1 MSTQEQGNARRY
13 AKLAAI
19 GAVAVVL
26 LAIVAGHLLGV
37 PIALSYVETGSMEP
51 TIETGDGF
59 VAVPTAVAGPVE
71 EGDVIVFDAQ
81 EIEGGGLTT
90 HRVVEVTD
98 QGYVTQGDANPFP
111 DQDSGEP
118 LVTDGQVVA
127 TALEVDGEPVTVPHL
142 GSAVMGVESGL
153 ESGQQQLA
161 STLGT
166 TAVLGTQGLSYLLLA
181 FGLVVL
187 GASLALERRSGATRE
202 RTRERSRADVYDA
215 RTLVV
220 GLAAL
225 LVVVSLATMVAMSG
239 TTETGIVSA
248 EFDSDRP
255 DVIPAGETESHE
267 YELYNGGLLPTVT
280 IVEPASEG
288 VAVGERTTLGYGENE
303 TATVAYTAPPETGY
317 YLRSVSERTYFAV
330 LPEPAIATLHAIHP
344 WAAMASVTA
353 VLTGI
358 IVAPLALLV
367 GTGTIRTRS
376 RSRSRSPGGVN
387 D

>member
-1 MSTQEQGNARRY
+1 MSTQHQGGPLRV

-19 GAVAVVL
+19 GVVALAL
-26 LAIVAGHLLGV
+26 LTIVAGHVLGV
-37 PIALSYVETGSMEP
+37 PIGLSYVETGSMEP

-59 VAVPTAVAGPVE
+59 VAVPSAVAGPIE
-71 EGDVIVFDAQ
+71 EGDVIVFDAR

-90 HRVVEVTD
+90 HRVVETTD

-118 LVTDGQVVA
+118 VVTDGQVAA
-127 TALEVDGEPVTVPHL
+127 TALQINDEVVTIPQL
-142 GSAVMGVESGL
+142 GTAVMGLESGL
-153 ESGQQQLA
+153 ESGQRWLA

-166 TAVLGTQGLSYLLLA
+166 TAVLGTQGLSNLLLA

-187 GASLALERRSGATRE
+187 GVSLTLERRNSATRE
-202 RTRERSRADVYDA
+202 RTRERSRTDVHDA
-215 RTLVV
+215 RTLVL

-225 LVVVSLATMVAMSG
+225 LVVVSLATTVAMSG

-248 EFDSDRP
+248 EFDSERP
-255 DVIPAGETESHE
+255 DVIPAGETESRE
-267 YELYNGGLLPTVT
+267 YELSNGGLLPTVT

-288 VAVGERTTLGYGENE
+288 VAVDERATLGYGESA
-303 TATVAYTAPPETGY
+303 TATVTYTAPSETGY

-330 LPEPAIATLHAIHP
+330 LPEPMIATLHGIHP
-344 WAAMASVTA
+344 WVAMASVTA
-353 VLTGI
+353 VLTGMV
-358 IVAPLALLV
+358 VAPLALLV

-376 RSRSRSPGGVN
+376 RSRSRSSGGVN

>member
-1 MSTQEQGNARRY
+1 MSTQHQGGPLRV

-19 GAVAVVL
+19 GVVALAL
-26 LAIVAGHLLGV
+26 LAIVAGHVLGV
-37 PIALSYVETGSMEP
+37 PIGLSYVETGSMEP

-59 VAVPTAVAGPVE
+59 VAVPSAVTGPIE
-71 EGDVIVFDAQ
+71 EGDVIVFDAR

-90 HRVVEVTD
+90 HRVVETTD

-118 LVTDGQVVA
+118 VVTDGQVA
-127 TALEVDGEPVTVPHL
+127 AIALQINGEVVTIPQL
-142 GSAVMGVESGL
+142 GTAVMSL
-153 ESGQQQLA
+153 ESGQRWLV

-166 TAVLGTQGLSYLLLA
+166 TAVLGTQGLSNLLLA

-187 GASLALERRSGATRE
+187 GVSLTLERRNSATRE
-202 RTRERSRADVYDA
+202 RIRERSRADVHDA
-215 RTLVV
+215 RKLVL

-225 LVVVSLATMVAMSG
+225 LVVVSLVTTVAMSG

-248 EFDSDRP
+248 EFDSERP
-255 DVIPAGETESHE
+255 DVIPAGETESRE
-267 YELYNGGLLPTVT
+267 YELSNGGLLPTVT

-288 VAVGERTTLGYGENE
+288 VDVDERATLGYGESA
-303 TATVAYTAPPETGY
+303 TATVTYTAPSETGY

-330 LPEPAIATLHAIHP
+330 LPEPMIATLHGIHP
-344 WAAMASVTA
+344 WVAMASVTA
-353 VLTGI
+353 VLTGMV
-358 IVAPLALLV
+358 VAPLALLV

-376 RSRSRSPGGVN
+376 RSRSRSSGGVN

>member
-1 MSTQEQGNARRY
+1 MSTQQQGNAWRLV
-13 AKLAAI
+13 KLAAI
-19 GAVAVVL
+19 GAAAVVL

-127 TALEVDGEPVTVPHL
+127 TALEVNGEPVTVPHL
-142 GSAVMGVESGL
+142 GSAVMGVESSL

-166 TAVLGTQGLSYLLLA
+166 TAVLGTQGLSYLLLG

-187 GASLALERRSGATRE
+187 GVSLVLERRSGATRE
-202 RTRERSRADVYDA
+202 RSRERSRADVYDA
-215 RTLVV
+215 RTLVL

-255 DVIPAGETESHE
+255 DVIPMGETESHE

-280 IVEPASEG
+280 MVEPASEG
-288 VAVGERTTLGYGENE
+288 VAVDERTTLGYGENE

-330 LPEPAIATLHAIHP
+330 LPEPMIATLHAIHP